1 MRILVLSF
9 YYPPD
14 IGPGP
19 LRAEGVVEGLLDI
32 TDQVDV
38 VSTYPN
44 RYASYKP
51 FVSNLEESPGI
62 SIRRVNL
69 PAHRGGMIDQSRA
82 FLIYARFVRSVIL
95 NQKWNVVYVTSSRL
109 MTAVLG
115 AFVAKKCDGKLYM
128 DIRDLFSETM
138 TDIFSTYPL
147 KLFIPCIRLLEKL
160 TLRRADR
167 INVVSAGF
175 VPFIKKVAP
184 GVPVSVYT
192 NGIDN
197 SFIDFDFSKSY
208 KNEIPLVVYAGNI
221 GAGQGLHSI
230 IPKVATLFRGKA
242 RFRIVG
248 SGAQESLLSSAIKTK
263 NLDNV
268 EVLSPV
274 SRDDLFDHYRA
285 ADVLFLHLNSYKSFH
300 NVLPS
305 KIFEYGSIGK
315 PILAGVSGYAAAF
328 MKKHLP
334 DAQIFN
340 PCDEN
345 GMKEALLRII
355 GDSVMID
362 RSKFHANFRR
372 KNISNMV
379 AREIVSLSNKQV

>member
-1 MRILVLSF
+1 MHSPFDAFSRRDFIKTGGALSLAAF
-9 YYPPD
+9 FNTATAAPKAKLNATKDAPN
-14 IGPGP
+14 
-19 LRAEGVVEGLLDI
+19 LLFLNL
-32 TDQVDV
+32 DQL
-38 VSTYPN
+38 SHMALSCHGNPYLNTPN
-44 RYASYKP
+44 
-51 FVSNLEESPGI
+51 
-62 SIRRVNL
+62 
-69 PAHRGGMIDQSRA
+69 IDRLA
-82 FLIYARFVRSVIL
+82 ARSV
-95 NQKWNVVYVTSSRL
+95 
-109 MTAVLG
+109 
-115 AFVAKKCDGKLYM
+115 
-128 DIRDLFSETM
+128 
-138 TDIFSTYPL
+138 
-147 KLFIPCIRLLEKL
+147 
-160 TLRRADR
+160 
-167 INVVSAGF
+167 
-175 VPFIKKVAP
+175 
-184 GVPVSVYT
+184 
-192 NGIDN
+192 
-197 SFIDFDFSKSY
+197 DFSKSY

-230 IPKVATLFRGKA
+230 IPKVATLFLGKA

-379 AREIVSLSNKQV
+379 AREIVSLSNKQA